1 MRRSLWNRVR
11 GRGQTTVPGPYV
23 RRLRLSRELKGLREG
38 NGLSIDALAREVG
51 SRRQRISEI
60 ENCHVRPDDA
70 EINKILDF
78 FRVTELRRAAILA
91 AAADARHVGWWEK
104 ISAAI
109 GPRQALY
116 ADLESGAGLISEY
129 QLTLLP
135 GLLQIPE
142 FTAAYARVDRTLY
155 AETFD
160 PERAVEARAARQANL
175 ARSNPPRYH
184 VVIDELAIR
193 RFAATAGAAHEQ
205 LEHIAVILQ
214 DNPGITV
221 QVLPVSARIPGG
233 LTPRSA
239 FSMYQY
245 PDPDDPVVVAV
256 DTITSDLLLTEPEH
270 VAPYLRLHQ
279 RLSEA
284 ALSRSDT
291 FDFLVMVGED
301 LDRTG

>member
-1 MRRSLWNRVR
+1 VR

-23 RRLRLSRELKGLREG
+23 RRLRLARELKGLREG
-38 NGLSIDALAREVG
+38 NGLSIDALARAVG

-78 FRVTELRRAAILA
+78 FGVAELRRAAILA
-91 AAADARHVGWWEK
+91 AAADLEAG
-104 ISAAI
+104 
-109 GPRQALY
+109 
-116 ADLESGAGLISEY
+116 ADLISEY
-129 QLTLLP
+129 QLTFLP

-142 FTAAYARVDRTLY
+142 FTAAYARIDRTLY

-175 ARSNPPRYH
+175 VRPDPPGYH

-193 RFAATAGAAHEQ
+193 RFVATADAVHAQ

-221 QVLPVSARIPGG
+221 QVLPFSARIPGG

-239 FSMYQY
+239 FSMYHY
-245 PDPDDPVVVAV
+245 PDPEDPVVVAV
-256 DTITSDLLLTEPEH
+256 DTITDDLLLTEPEH

-279 RLSEA
+279 CLSKA

>member
-1 MRRSLWNRVR
+1 LA
-11 GRGQTTVPGPYV
+11 
-23 RRLRLSRELKGLREG
+23 RELKQLREG
-38 NGLSIDALAREVG
+38 NGLSIDALARAVG

-70 EINKILDF
+70 EISKILDF
-78 FRVTELRRAAILA
+78 FGVADLRRASILA
-91 AAADARHVGWWEK
+91 AAADARHVGWWKK

-116 ADLESGAGLISEY
+116 ADLESGARLIREY
-129 QLTLLP
+129 QQTLP

-142 FTAAYARVDRTLY
+142 FTAAYARNDRALY
-155 AETFD
+155 PETFN
-160 PERAVEARAARQANL
+160 PEQAVEARAARQANL
-175 ARSNPPRYH
+175 IRPDPPQYH
-184 VVIDELAIR
+184 VVIDELAIS
-193 RFAATAGAAHEQ
+193 RFAGPTDAVRAQ
-205 LEHIAVILQ
+205 LEHIATIMQ

-221 QVLPVSARIPGG
+221 QLLPFTAKIPGG
-233 LTPRSA
+233 LAPRSA
-239 FSMYQY
+239 FSIYHY

-256 DTITSDLLLTEPEH
+256 DTITSDLLLTEADH

-291 FDFLVMVGED
+291 FDRLVIVGED
-301 LDRTG
+301 LDKTG